1 MRSLAVI
8 AFIALFVCGCGRP
21 YNMEAQAA
29 PNPFTRPGCRVMLE
43 PIHTDR
49 LLVGSMPE
57 PMYLAQKRDSSADS
71 YMVDK
76 QESEGLFRQRIADDH
91 PTLFAPG
98 NSPDNTFI
106 IRPMWTHWEPGTVVG
121 WGPHPS
127 VADFLV
133 EVLTSSGQM
142 LDRFDF
148 QTAVSASIYNPSSG
162 GRMRSALKKAG
173 AVVSR
178 YIDDNWLCAA
188 H

>member
-1 MRSLAVI
+1 MHVMSLMLLLA
-8 AFIALFVCGCGRP
+8 GCGRP

-29 PNPFTRPGCRVMLE
+29 PNPFTRPGCRAVVE

-49 LLVGSMPE
+49 MLVGSMPE
-57 PMYLAQKRDSSADS
+57 PMYIAQKKDSSADS

-76 QESEGLFRQRIADDH
+76 QESDALFHQQIINEH

-106 IRPMWTHWEPGTVVG
+106 IRTSWTHWEPGTVAG
-121 WGPHPS
+121 FGPHPS
-127 VADFLV
+127 VADFFV
-133 EVLTSSGQM
+133 EVLTSTGQP

-148 QTAVSASIYNPSSG
+148 QTQVNASLFNPSSG

-173 AVVSR
+173 SIVAG
-178 YIDDNWLCAA
+178 YINDNWVCAA